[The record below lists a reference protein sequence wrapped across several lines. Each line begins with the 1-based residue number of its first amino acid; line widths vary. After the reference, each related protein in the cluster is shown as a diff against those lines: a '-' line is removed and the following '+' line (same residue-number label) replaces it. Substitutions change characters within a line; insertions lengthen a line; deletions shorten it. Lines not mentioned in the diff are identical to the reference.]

1 MDKKKKNIFVVG
13 LDDFNLEKLRK
24 LHEARE
30 CEFLPAAKFDEI
42 RGVESFDIPKL
53 LDVADERIEKA
64 GGIDAIVSYF
74 DFPGTILVPI
84 IAKKYNLPGP
94 SIESVLKCEH
104 KYWSRHEQKKVIPD
118 NIPRFK
124 PFDPFDDNAYKKIT
138 FNPPFWIKPVKSYH
152 SYLAYKI
159 RDADQFN
166 EAMEEVRENIDYME
180 KPFFH
185 IIDKYSDPDEFSGMK
200 EKMYA
205 ETPIGGHQCTLEGY
219 VFDDEIVVYG
229 IIDSITEEGK
239 SSFARYEY
247 PSSLPQEV
255 QFRMADIA
263 RKVIGQVG
271 LKASAFN
278 IEFFY
283 DSEANEIYLLE
294 INPRISQSHGDIFEK
309 VHGLSNHHIMLNLAL
324 NQRPEPLE
332 NEGEFAVAA
341 HFMLRSYHPGLAR
354 NVPGK
359 EKIDALKKKYPE
371 MVIQISVEEGTDLDD
386 LPDYHIDSYS
396 YVLANINLGGEDRED
411 LLDKYNDVVRELAI
425 KVEKK

>member
-1 MDKKKKNIFVVG
+1 MDEKKKVFIVG
-13 LDDFNLEKLRK
+13 LDDFNLEKLNH
-24 LHEARE
+24 LPESRE
-30 CEFLPAAKFDEI
+30 CEFLPAAKFHEI

-53 LDVADERIEKA
+53 LDVADQRIEKA

-84 IAKKYNLPGP
+84 IAKKYSLPGP

-104 KYWSRHEQKKVIPD
+104 KYWSRHEQHKVIPD
-118 NIPRFK
+118 HIPSFK
-124 PFDPFDDNAYKKIT
+124 PFDPFDDNAYEKIG
-138 FNPPFWIKPVKSYH
+138 FKPPFWIKPIKSYH

-159 RDADQFN
+159 NGADDFK
-166 EAMEEVRENIDYME
+166 ESMAEVREHIDYME

-185 IIDKYSDPDEFSGMK
+185 IIDNYSDPEEFSGMK

-219 VFDDEIVVYG
+219 AFDDEIVVYG

-263 RKVIGQVG
+263 GKVIGQVG
-271 LKASAFN
+271 LMTSAFN

-283 DSEANEIYLLE
+283 NSEANEIYLLE

-324 NQRPEPLE
+324 SQRPRPLE

-341 HFMLRSYHPGLAR
+341 HFMLRSFKPGIVR
-354 NVPGK
+354 NVPAK
-359 EKIDALKKKYPE
+359 KKIDALKKKYPDL
-371 MVIQISVEEGTDLDD
+371 VIQISVKEGMDLDD

-396 YVLANINLGGEDRED
+396 YVLADINLGGEDRED
-411 LLDKYNDVVRELAI
+411 LLEKYKNVVKELAI
-425 KVEKK
+425 EIEHK